1 MHYCAGFVH
10 LRHPCEYGGAY
21 HFFNSIM
28 SQLSVLVSAFLY
40 WRYYVPATTTGH
52 LLHAILN
59 NSMDN
64 STIATD
70 ATGLNL
76 WTSNS
81 LGNLTGALV
90 VNAST
95 VPANYTFANSTSA
108 ASLNFGKIDPVSLF
122 ASVLILIAI
131 WSLSVAGLSRMI
143 NPEYLHT
150 FYSTQTGYAF
160 SQSYFLD
167 NEGNDAMRSNIFFMN
182 ERHWRSIRDRV
193 RQWVLAMY
201 ATWQALKPI
210 WFTDAVK
217 AQIPDAFIP
226 TDAPRR

>member
-1 MHYCAGFVH
+1 
-10 LRHPCEYGGAY
+10 
-21 HFFNSIM
+21 
-28 SQLSVLVSAFLY
+28 
-40 WRYYVPATTTGH
+40 
-52 LLHAILN
+52 
-59 NSMDN
+59 MDN